1 MRKILPRKQAFCT
14 STIVSTIKLV
24 VTFVASTSFQ
34 IFFFQVNVK

>member
-24 VTFVASTSFQ
+24 VTFMASTSFK
-34 IFFFQVNVK
+34 IFFFKLT